1 MGRHQVRSQ
10 APPRLEKLALVGG
23 AKWMDGLIKLVTKL
37 MSGETRSFSREQ
49 IQEAWDWLKA

>member
-1 MGRHQVRSQ
+1 
-10 APPRLEKLALVGG
+10 
-23 AKWMDGLIKLVTKL
+23 MDGLIKLVTKL